1 MDYRKRS
8 SLPTNTLSR
17 EARFHESWICC
28 SLAHTHQF
36 VMATSISM
44 LLPRLRLF
52 SASRTWHDELALNIK
67 KSKDQH
73 DANKQKAGV
82 PRRKPAEVD
91 RCSSLS
97 APKKFFYEAFTG
109 AAPCRRWQACATQAE
124 HDHRLAQYRRS
135 MSRTVDTGLARPWAI
150 RRGWSAR
157 TLDTSQLGSEK

>member
-52 SASRTWHDELALNIK
+52 SASRTWHDELALNINRRTSMMRTSK
-67 KSKDQH
+67 KRVFL
-73 DANKQKAGV
+73 AGSRQRWTAAAASLHPRNSSTKRLQELRLAGGGRPV
-82 PRRKPAEVD
+82 PRRPNTATAW
-91 RCSSLS
+91 LS
-97 APKKFFYEAFTG
+97 TAALCPELWTPVWQGLGQFEGDG
-109 AAPCRRWQACATQAE
+109 ALER
-124 HDHRLAQYRRS
+124 
-135 MSRTVDTGLARPWAI
+135 
-150 RRGWSAR
+150 
-157 TLDTSQLGSEK
+157 